1 MLKKTIL
8 LLSLLLFIVGCEKQT
23 NEVNEKTITP
33 KKTKVT
39 EKVSLDYLGNKN
51 LVTVASYNIA
61 DFNICKGED
70 GFSLDA
76 QAAVLNKMKPDII
89 CFQEVLKDALGKGLY
104 YPNEDRV
111 AKMAEL
117 VGLKHT
123 MYDKVPDDDLRW
135 PPLHMRYGL
144 SIISRWPLTDKTT
157 YKFRHLTDDDPGYPR
172 LLLTA
177 IVHPDNGLPKFRIAT
192 VHLMHNGPTGGGP
205 NDRVIMAN
213 FIKKKFK
220 NDPMPM
226 IMGGDYNSKGLS
238 KEMRILLID
247 GGWTNATPDFGIDKI
262 LYRLPD
268 EWTVIETKKISSP
281 ASDHDP
287 IKATFKYTET
297 K

>member
-1 MLKKTIL
+1 MLKKTLL
-8 LLSLLLFIVGCEKQT
+8 LLSLLVLIVGCGTQTKQI
-23 NEVNEKTITP
+23 NEKPITP
-33 KKTKVT
+33 NKAKVL
-39 EKVSLDYLGNKN
+39 LDYLGNRN
-51 LVTVASYNIA
+51 LVKVASYNIA
-61 DFNICKGED
+61 GFNICKGED

-89 CFQEVLKDALGKGLY
+89 CFQEVIKDALGQGLY

-117 VGLKHT
+117 LGFKHT
-123 MYDKVPDDDLRW
+123 MYSKVPDDDSRW
-135 PPLHMRYGL
+135 PPLHMRFGL
-144 SIISRWPLTDKTT
+144 SIISRWPLTDTAI

-177 IVHPDNGLPKFRIAT
+177 VVHPDNGLPKFRIAT
-192 VHLMHNGPTGGGP
+192 VHLMHNGPTGGGQ

-213 FIKKKFK
+213 FIKKQFK
-220 NDPMPM
+220 NDTMPM

-238 KEMRILLID
+238 EEMRILLID
-247 GGWTNATPDFGIDKI
+247 GGWSNATPDFGIDKI
-262 LYRLPD
+262 LYRLPED
-268 EWTVIETKKISSP
+268 WKVTEAKIISSS

-287 IKATFKYTET
+287 IQATFKYTEP